1 MRIASFLAAFGTL
14 TALATSPLAAA
25 KEQMPWFIYRDGGNP
40 DNHGTWQ
47 AVQAPGSS
55 AAIILDDTAAPAEGV
70 SDVRL
75 EFTLRPPVGWAGI
88 VVLPYPN
95 AWGIEPGFA
104 YDLSSARH
112 LAFKARGA
120 SGGEKIRIKAAVAGD
135 QPFGDSSPLPFDS
148 GWLTLSDQWQSFE
161 LEVDGGRLSRVITPL
176 VVISS
181 YSQNPVGRAI
191 VHLDH
196 IRYELG
202 PATRLK

>member
-1 MRIASFLAAFGTL
+1 MRIATLLAAL
-14 TALATSPLAAA
+14 CALAALTTSPLAAD
-25 KEQMPWFIYRDGGNP
+25 KEQMPWFLYRDHGHP

-47 AVQAPGSS
+47 TVQAPGSS

-70 SDVRL
+70 SHVRL

-88 VVLPYPN
+88 VVLPYPD

-104 YDLSSARH
+104 YDLSAARN
-112 LAFKARGA
+112 LVFKARGA

-135 QPFGDSSPLPFDS
+135 QPFGDSAPLPFDS
-148 GWLTLSDQWQSFE
+148 GWLTLSDQWQVFA
-161 LEVDGGRLSRVITPL
+161 LEVDGGRLSRVITPM

-181 YSQNPVGRAI
+181 YPQNPTGRAI

-196 IRYELG
+196 IRYESATAG
-202 PATRLK
+202 PHR